1 MANFAL
7 AGTIATTSASFQ
19 TMVSVTAA
27 TASLHRGKMYD
38 LLLGTSG
45 TPADNAM
52 TFDVS
57 RQTTLGTGTAKV
69 PAPLDPADTAS
80 ATVGTVNYTIEP
92 TITAAT
98 NLLNVGVNQRASYR
112 WVAAPGSE
120 FVWPAT
126 NVNGLAVRVLSGGY
140 TGTSTASTLFQEQ

>member
-7 AGTIATTSASFQ
+7 AGTQATTSGSNK

-27 TASLHRGKMYD
+27 TASLHRGKLYD

-45 TPADNAM
+45 TPADNYM
-52 TFDVS
+52 TYDVS
-57 RQTTLGTGTAKV
+57 RQTTLGTGTAVV

-80 ATVGTVNYTIEP
+80 ATIGTVNYTIEP
-92 TITAAT
+92 TVTAAT

-120 FVWPAT
+120 LVWPAT
-126 NVNGLAVRVLSGGY
+126 NVNGLVVRVLSGGY
-140 TGTSTASTLFQEQ
+140 TGVSNASVMFQEQ